1 MKTDETKATTVKEG
15 HLTLATVHAI
25 KGLEAEIVFVIGCNS
40 LYFPCKVSEHP
51 VIEALAL
58 HTYNKEEE
66 ERRLFYVAITRAKQ
80 KLYLSYTGKNPTY
93 FLDNDCLKHV
103 ATVEKLAPI
112 PTMVKFQATRSSPH
126 EIFSRL
132 RSWRTETSRAL
143 GVPPYMILNDKTLQQ
158 LAEKMPLNTDE
169 LQEVYGMGP
178 LKIAK
183 FGGDVLDLV
192 HGR

>member
-1 MKTDETKATTVKEG
+1 MKTDETRATTIKEG

-25 KGLEAEIVFVIGCNS
+25 KGLEAEMVFVIGCNS

-58 HTYNKEEE
+58 NTYNKEEE

-93 FLDNDCLKHV
+93 FLDGDCLKHV
-103 ATVEKLAPI
+103 AKVEKLGPI
-112 PTMVKFQATRSSPH
+112 PAIVKFQATRSSSH

-132 RSWRTETSRAL
+132 RSWRTETSRTL
-143 GVPPYMILNDKTLQQ
+143 GLPAYMVLNDKTLQA
-158 LAEKMPLNTDE
+158 LAETIPLNVDE
-169 LQEVYGMGP
+169 LKDIYGMGP
-178 LKIAK
+178 IKIAK
-183 FGGDVLDLV
+183 FGQAVLDMIKN
-192 HGR
+192 G